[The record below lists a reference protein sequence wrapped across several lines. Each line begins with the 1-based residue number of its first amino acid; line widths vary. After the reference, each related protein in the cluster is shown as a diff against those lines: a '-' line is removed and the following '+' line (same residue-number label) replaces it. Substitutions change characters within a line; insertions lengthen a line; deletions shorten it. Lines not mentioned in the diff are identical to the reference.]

1 MGFNIRLKTETMG
14 KLQSIVESRNVAA
27 PVLNQM
33 ESDMQRF
40 VPYDQGNL
48 TRDTLIDTQHRQIV
62 YQMPY
67 AKAQFYGIV
76 GGKYP
81 VVNYTT
87 DTHPQATKRW
97 DLKTKAIYG
106 KDWSSVAAKA
116 TLKELKNSGS

>member
-14 KLQSIVESRNVAA
+14 KLQSIVESQAVAQ
-27 PVLNQM
+27 PILNQM
-33 ESDMQRF
+33 ESDMQPF
-40 VPYDQGNL
+40 VPYLQGNL
-48 TRDTLIDTQHRQIV
+48 MNDTYIDENARQLV
-62 YQMPY
+62 YKVPY
-67 AKAQFYGIV
+67 AKAQFYGVV

-87 DTHPQATKRW
+87 KKHPQATKRW
-97 DLKTKAIYG
+97 DLKAKAIYG